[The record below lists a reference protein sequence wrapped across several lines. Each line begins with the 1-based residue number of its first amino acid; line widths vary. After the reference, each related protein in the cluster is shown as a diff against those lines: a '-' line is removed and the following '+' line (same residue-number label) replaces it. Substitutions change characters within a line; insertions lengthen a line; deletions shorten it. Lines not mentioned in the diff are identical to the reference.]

1 MGRRAVSSSTANN
14 SSEVEASMLKS
25 RKRPVAPRH
34 FNKEERAI
42 MKRIVDANPHLWS
55 PEQLDII
62 VRLSQLRHQYQL
74 ANAQVNEDGVTV
86 EHQKTGEIV
95 PNPMLKVL
103 ATMSSALLSL
113 ERSLGIIFISRGN
126 NVLEREKKLPPMPDR
141 KPSRRV
147 SGKPNLRI
155 A

>member
-1 MGRRAVSSSTANN
+1 
-14 SSEVEASMLKS
+14 
-25 RKRPVAPRH
+25 
-34 FNKEERAI
+34 